1 MLEQIPYNRDKAINY
16 AEKWAFGRNPEFLDF
31 ENIGGDCTNFA
42 SQCIFAGCNVMN
54 FTPMYGWY
62 YKNSFNRTPS
72 WSGTKFLYEF
82 LTLNKSVGP
91 FAIDVDKEQIQPGD
105 IVQLGNEKNEFYHS
119 LIILDIKGDDIFI
132 AAHSEDAYMR
142 ELNSYKFDKV
152 RYIHILGANKK
163 IDGRR

>member
-91 FAIDVDKEQIQPGD
+91 FAIDVD
-105 IVQLGNEKNEFYHS
+105 
-119 LIILDIKGDDIFI
+119 IKGDDIFI
-132 AAHSEDAYMR
+132 AAHSEDAFMR
-142 ELNSYKFDKV
+142 KLNSYKFDKV